1 MYKRYWGVF
10 ITYIC
15 FIFSAL
21 YVFAPILINGFGI
34 PKENAFLYVKLIGS
48 ILTTIIIL
56 FLLKPDIKRGVS
68 KDALPFKKSIKWVIL
83 GFFMVLVTQIIA
95 GLIETYIF
103 SISAVSE
110 RTQSKT
116 DILDSLSLIMLL
128 INLVTTIIFAPLF
141 EEIMCRKIIFGTLYT
156 KTNFF
161 IASLVSSIAFAV
173 PHMDFKHLLS
183 YIATG
188 FVLSFIY
195 VKTKRIIVPIIA
207 HSSINAFVFLGALL
221 Q

>member
-10 ITYIC
+10 ISYIC

-34 PKENAFLYVKLIGS
+34 PKENAFLHVKLIGS

-83 GFFMVLVTQIIA
+83 GFFMVLVAQIIA

-103 SISAVSE
+103 SIGAVSE

>member
-1 MYKRYWGVF
+1 MYKRYWGVL

-21 YVFAPILINGFGI
+21 YVFAPILISGFGV
-34 PKENAFLYVKLIGS
+34 PKENAFLYVNLIGS

-56 FLLKPDIKRGVS
+56 FLLNPDIKKGVS
-68 KDALPFKKSIKWVIL
+68 KDALPFKKSIKWIII
-83 GFFMVLVTQIIA
+83 GFFMIIVAQIVV

-103 SISAVSE
+103 NTNPVSE
-110 RTQSKT
+110 RSQSKT
-116 DILDSLSLIMLL
+116 NILDILSPILLL
-128 INLVTTIIFAPLF
+128 ITLLTSIIFAPLF
-141 EEIMCRKIIFGTLYT
+141 EEIICRKIIFGTLYT

-161 IASLVSSIAFAV
+161 IASLVSSITFAV

-195 VKTKRIIVPIIA
+195 VKTKRIIVSIIA
-207 HSSINAFVFLGALL
+207 HSTVNAFVYLGAFL

>member
-15 FIFSAL
+15 SIFL
-21 YVFAPILINGFGI
+21 VFYVVAPILITEFDI
-34 PKENAFLYVKLIGS
+34 PKENAFLYGKLIVS
-48 ILTTIIIL
+48 ILTAIIIL
-56 FLLKPDIKRGVS
+56 FLLNPDIKKGVS
-68 KDALPFKKSIKWVIL
+68 KDALPFKKSIKWIIL
-83 GFFMVLVTQIIA
+83 GFLMIIFTQVIV
-95 GLIETYIF
+95 GLIDIYLLN
-103 SISAVSE
+103 SDGVSE
-110 RTQSKT
+110 RTKAKT
-116 DILDSLSLIMLL
+116 DSLVTLSFIPLL
-128 INLVTTIIFAPLF
+128 INLVTTIIFAPFF

-173 PHMDFKHLLS
+173 PHMDFNHLLS

-195 VKTKRIIVPIIA
+195 VKTKRIIVSIIT
-207 HSSINAFVFLGALL
+207 HSFVNAFVFLGALL

>member
-48 ILTTIIIL
+48 ILTTIII
-56 FLLKPDIKRGVS
+56 
-68 KDALPFKKSIKWVIL
+68 
-83 GFFMVLVTQIIA
+83 
-95 GLIETYIF
+95 
-103 SISAVSE
+103 
-110 RTQSKT
+110 
-116 DILDSLSLIMLL
+116 
-128 INLVTTIIFAPLF
+128 
-141 EEIMCRKIIFGTLYT
+141 FGTLYT

-161 IASLVSSIAFAV
+161 IASLVSLIAFAV

-188 FVLSFIY
+188 FVLSF
-195 VKTKRIIVPIIA
+195 
-207 HSSINAFVFLGALL
+207 FM
-221 Q
+221 

>member
-83 GFFMVLVTQIIA
+83 GFFMVLVAQIIA

-103 SISAVSE
+103 SIGAVSE

-195 VKTKRIIVPIIA
+195 VKAKRIIVPIIT

>member
-1 MYKRYWGVF
+1 MIIVAQIIVGL
-10 ITYIC
+10 IDN
-15 FIFSAL
+15 FIFN
-21 YVFAPILINGFGI
+21 IN
-34 PKENAFLYVKLIGS
+34 P
-48 ILTTIIIL
+48 
-56 FLLKPDIKRGVS
+56 
-68 KDALPFKKSIKWVIL
+68 
-83 GFFMVLVTQIIA
+83 
-95 GLIETYIF
+95 
-103 SISAVSE
+103 VSE
-110 RTQSKT
+110 RSQSKT
-116 DILDSLSLIMLL
+116 AILDTLSPIMLL

-141 EEIMCRKIIFGTLYT
+141 EEIMCRKIIFSTLYT

-173 PHMDFKHLLS
+173 PHMDFTYLLS

>member
-83 GFFMVLVTQIIA
+83 GFFMVLVAQIIA

>member
-1 MYKRYWGVF
+1 
-10 ITYIC
+10 
-15 FIFSAL
+15 
-21 YVFAPILINGFGI
+21 
-34 PKENAFLYVKLIGS
+34 
-48 ILTTIIIL
+48 
-56 FLLKPDIKRGVS
+56 
-68 KDALPFKKSIKWVIL
+68 
-83 GFFMVLVTQIIA
+83 MVLVAQIIA

-103 SISAVSE
+103 SIGAVSE

>member
-1 MYKRYWGVF
+1 MYKRYWGVL

-15 FIFSAL
+15 FVFSVL
-21 YVFAPILINGFGI
+21 YVVAPILINGFGI
-34 PKENAFLYVKLIGS
+34 PKENAFLYGKLIGS

-56 FLLKPDIKRGVS
+56 FLLNPDIKKGVS
-68 KDALPFKKSIKWVIL
+68 KDALPFKKSIKWIII
-83 GFFMVLVTQIIA
+83 GFFLIIVAQIIV

-103 SISAVSE
+103 NTNPVSE
-110 RTQSKT
+110 RSQSKT
-116 DILDSLSLIMLL
+116 DILDTLSPIMLL

-141 EEIMCRKIIFGTLYT
+141 EEVMCRKIIFGTLYT

-161 IASLVSSIAFAV
+161 IASLVSSIVFAV

-188 FVLSFIY
+188 FVLSFVY
-195 VKTKRIIVPIIA
+195 VKTKRIIVSIIT
-207 HSSINAFVFLGALL
+207 HSFVNAFVFLGALL

>member
-83 GFFMVLVTQIIA
+83 GFFMVLVAQIIA

-103 SISAVSE
+103 SIGAVSE

-128 INLVTTIIFAPLF
+128 INLVTTIIFAPFF

>member
-1 MYKRYWGVF
+1 MSKRYWGVL

-21 YVFAPILINGFGI
+21 YVFAPILINEFGV

-56 FLLKPDIKRGVS
+56 FLLNPDIKMGVS
-68 KDALPFKKSIKWVIL
+68 KDALSFKKSVKWMII
-83 GFFMVLVTQIIA
+83 GFFMIIVAQIVV

-103 SISAVSE
+103 NTNPVSE
-110 RTQSKT
+110 RSQSRT
-116 DILDSLSLIMLL
+116 NTLDTLEPIMLL
-128 INLVTTIIFAPLF
+128 INLVTSVIFAPLF
-141 EEIMCRKIIFGTLYT
+141 EEIMCRKIIFGALYA

-173 PHMDFKHLLS
+173 PHMDFNHLLS
-183 YIATG
+183 YISTG
-188 FVLSFIY
+188 FILSFIY
-195 VKTKRIIVPIIA
+195 VKTKRIIIPIIT
-207 HSSINAFVFLGALL
+207 HSSINAFVYIGALL

>member
-1 MYKRYWGVF
+1 MYKRYWGVV

-15 FIFSAL
+15 FIFSVL
-21 YVFAPILINGFGI
+21 YVVAPILINGFGI
-34 PKENAFLYVKLIGS
+34 PKENAFLYGKLIGS

-56 FLLKPDIKRGVS
+56 FLLNPDIKRGVS
-68 KDALPFKKSIKWVIL
+68 KDALPFKKSIKWIIL
-83 GFFMVLVTQIIA
+83 GFFMVLVAQIIV

-103 SISAVSE
+103 STDAVSE
-110 RTQSKT
+110 RTQSRT

-128 INLVTTIIFAPLF
+128 INSVTTIIFAPLF
-141 EEIMCRKIIFGTLYT
+141 EEILCRKIIFGTLYT

-188 FVLSFIY
+188 FVLSLIY
-195 VKTKRIIVPIIA
+195 VKTKRIIVPIIV

>member
-34 PKENAFLYVKLIGS
+34 PKEDAFLYVKLIGS

-83 GFFMVLVTQIIA
+83 GFFMVLVAQIIA

-103 SISAVSE
+103 SIGAVSE

>member
-15 FIFSAL
+15 FVFSAL
-21 YVFAPILINGFGI
+21 YVFAPLLINGFGI
-34 PKENAFLYVKLIGS
+34 PKENAFLSVKMIGS
-48 ILTTIIIL
+48 ILTAIIIL
-56 FLLKPDIKRGVS
+56 LLLKPDIKKGIS

-83 GFFMVLVTQIIA
+83 GFFMVLAAQIIA
-95 GLIETYIF
+95 GLIEAYIF
-103 SISAVSE
+103 SIDAVSE

-116 DILDSLSLIMLL
+116 DILDSLSLTMLL
-128 INLVTTIIFAPLF
+128 INLVTTIIFAPFF

-195 VKTKRIIVPIIA
+195 VRTKRIIVPIIT
-207 HSSINAFVFLGALL
+207 HSSINAFVLLGALL

>member
-83 GFFMVLVTQIIA
+83 GFFMVLVAQIIA

-103 SISAVSE
+103 SIGAVSE

>member
-83 GFFMVLVTQIIA
+83 GFFMVLVAQIIA

-103 SISAVSE
+103 SIGAVSE

-173 PHMDFKHLLS
+173 AHMDFKHLLS